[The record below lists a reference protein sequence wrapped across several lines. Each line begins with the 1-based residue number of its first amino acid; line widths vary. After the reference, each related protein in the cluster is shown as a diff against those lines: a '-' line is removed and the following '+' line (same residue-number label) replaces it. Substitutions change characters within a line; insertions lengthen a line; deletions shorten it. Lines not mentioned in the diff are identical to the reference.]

1 MRVGGLSEVGLTC
14 VCSRRYEQ
22 QHPRPTLLCLNR
34 TPEGNRIESAPQ
46 CCMLCACRAH
56 ARWDICL
63 AASPSG
69 LLASH
74 MRGLLNVKGQGTV
87 DVCCSRML
95 QGLEAALEA
104 AAAAAE
110 EADEAEEEDETA
122 ELRTSATAAVVSAG
136 LQSLSAAAG
145 TGTSTAGGAPSTD
158 TSAGGGVNG
167 APAQQPAAAGPSAAP
182 APLQTQ
188 SSVGPGPGGLLYSQP
203 SWQQQEQQPYYH
215 GRVSGTY
222 SHAGRPGRHAQ
233 RLTTQEKDV
242 LLVLTAFC
250 KLASREV
257 PGGAASSDSVL
268 AQGKLLALE
277 MLAKVRQ
284 HHPLHGKNLYHP
296 LRQRGPPLTLPC
308 CTSSAQ

>member
-1 MRVGGLSEVGLTC
+1 MQHLVSTRSQWHPGFTC
-14 VCSRRYEQ
+14 
-22 QHPRPTLLCLNR
+22 L
-34 TPEGNRIESAPQ
+34 
-46 CCMLCACRAH
+46 
-56 ARWDICL
+56 
-63 AASPSG
+63 G
-69 LLASH
+69 LLDIEE
-74 MRGLLNVKGQGTV
+74 RGTV
-87 DVCCSRML
+87 ESHVCWPRVL

-104 AAAAAE
+104 AAVAAE

-145 TGTSTAGGAPSTD
+145 TATSSAGGAPSTD
-158 TSAGGGVNG
+158 TSAGGAGLNG
-167 APAQQPAAAGPSAAP
+167 SPAQQPAAAAAGPSAAP

-188 SSVGPGPGGLLYSQP
+188 SSVGPFPGGLLYSQP
-203 SWQQQEQQPYYH
+203 SWQQQQQQPYYH
-215 GRVSGTY
+215 GRVSGAY

-277 MLAKVRQ
+277 MLAKVRC
-284 HHPLHGKNLYHP
+284 HYSLRGKRPCCLWT
-296 LRQRGPPLTLPC
+296 LCCWCQRAPPLSSHAPTLVRNRINAWLALC
-308 CTSSAQ
+308 GSTDLD